1 MIVDTSAL
9 LAVLLREPEAP
20 AFAERMAAAEEGM
33 RMSAASYLEAS
44 LIIDRAADAVRRAML
59 DQFLEEFG
67 IAIEPVTVEQ
77 VRMARHAFRE
87 FGKGNHPAALN
98 FGDCLT
104 YALTRA
110 KREPLLFKG
119 NDFSRTDL
127 TPAIATQPT
136 P

>member
-1 MIVDTSAL
+1 
-9 LAVLLREPEAP
+9 
-20 AFAERMAAAEEGM
+20 
-33 RMSAASYLEAS
+33 MSAASYLEAS
-44 LIIDRAADAVRRAML
+44 IIIYRSADAVRRAML

-67 IAIEPVTVEQ
+67 IEIEPVTVEQ

-87 FGKGNHPAALN
+87 FGQGNHPASLN

-119 NDFSRTDL
+119 KGFSQTDL
-127 TPAIATQPT
+127 TPAIGIQQAP
-136 P
+136 